1 MITQTTT
8 HTSLLARLAGK
19 QDEAAW
25 REFCARY
32 SDLIRGFAQRQGV
45 RGVDC
50 DDVLQ
55 DVLVKLT
62 RSMPSFRFD
71 PSKGKFRSY
80 LKTVVL
86 RCIFD
91 ISFQK
96 RGAQPV
102 GDVEREVCAAA
113 RDEAVESAWEIEWRR
128 YHLRRAMRIV
138 ETEFNA
144 RDVAAFRAYGIDG
157 QNVETV
163 AKASSMSTDQVY
175 QAKSRILKRLCGL
188 VDQQIREEG

>member
-1 MITQTTT
+1 MIAQTTT
-8 HTSLLARLAGK
+8 HASLLARLAGK
-19 QDEAAW
+19 QDEQAW
-25 REFCARY
+25 RDFCARY
-32 SDLIRGFAQRQGV
+32 SDLIRGFAQR
-45 RGVDC
+45 RGVKAADC

-71 PSKGKFRSY
+71 PAKGKFRSY

-96 RGAQPV
+96 RGETPV
-102 GDVEREVCAAA
+102 GDIERQVRTASE
-113 RDEAVESAWEIEWRR
+113 DEAVEEAWEIEWRR
-128 YHLRRAMRIV
+128 YHLRQAMRLV

-144 RDVAAFRAYGIDG
+144 RDVAALRAYGIEG
-157 QNVETV
+157 QNVDVV
-163 AKASSMSTDQVY
+163 AESLSMTTDQVY
-175 QAKSRILKRLCGL
+175 KAKSRILKRLCQL

>member
-1 MITQTTT
+1 MIAQTTT
-8 HTSLLARLAGK
+8 HASLLARLAGK
-19 QDEAAW
+19 QDEQAW
-25 REFCARY
+25 RDFCARY
-32 SDLIRGFAQRQGV
+32 SDLIRGFAQR
-45 RGVDC
+45 RGVKAADC

-62 RSMPSFRFD
+62 GSMPSFRFD
-71 PSKGKFRSY
+71 PAKGKFRSY

-96 RGAQPV
+96 RGETPV
-102 GDVEREVCAAA
+102 GDIERQVRTASE
-113 RDEAVESAWEIEWRR
+113 DEAVEEAWEIEWRR
-128 YHLRRAMRIV
+128 YHLRQAMRLV

-144 RDVAAFRAYGIDG
+144 RDVAALRAYGIEG
-157 QNVETV
+157 QNVDVV
-163 AKASSMSTDQVY
+163 AESLSMTTDQVY
-175 QAKSRILKRLCGL
+175 KAKSRILKRLCQL